1 MKIKESMHNVTKVP
15 STTTIIEAAKLMD
28 KKEIGSI
35 LIEENGKVAGMMT
48 ERDILRKVVAA
59 GKKCEE
65 TTVKD
70 IMNSPLITIDS
81 NSSLEEASDLMA
93 SHHIRRLIVTEKD
106 KIIGIVTARNLAE
119 MLKYSLGK
127 SIKNAGI
134 HHYRP
139 SYGKPE

>member
-15 STTTIIEAAKLMD
+15 STITIIEAAKLMD

-127 SIKNAGI
+127 SIKSAGI